1 MNISLTLL
9 LAVLLQSHAAMI
21 EDAFQ
26 KADYASAEKLIRT
39 HIPEG
44 PRQSLFLARMAL
56 LQDKQADARKFYD
69 AVLKSSAASTREKTD
84 AYVGILRILEQNV
97 YKNRKELQALCESA
111 IKELPEGSNVQRM
124 FRMQLAGVYER
135 MINIPPVGILQRL
148 MLPGDYLPPNQPH
161 TKALAIYMDI
171 LNSEKQIPP
180 QTISTA
186 TYSAAKILQRIGQY
200 EKAEE
205 LLQKLWKSDL
215 TMMDKGNCAVALTE
229 HYIAVTPI
237 WTSKTGPLWLQ
248 INALTTSEEI
258 LPEYRGRI
266 LCTLARAAA
275 RKGYFSE
282 AFNYYNRA
290 ANDTKLTP
298 WQRAAILQQYINT
311 AKQYKYDSYE
321 YQARSRIFYDG
332 RINRWT
338 RVNQLSYMTV
348 YLAKNN
354 NQASFSELMKYAS
367 RSNIKLSSAD
377 VSKYRKMFRENRK
390 KR

>member
-44 PRQSLFLARMAL
+44 PRQSLFLARAAL
-56 LQDKQADARKFYD
+56 LQNKQADARKFYD
-69 AVLKSSAASTREKTD
+69 AVLKAPSASVREKTD
-84 AYVGILRILEQNV
+84 AYVGILRMLEVDV
-97 YKNRKELQALCESA
+97 YKNRKELLALCENA
-111 IKELPEGSNVQRM
+111 VKELPEGSNVQRM
-124 FRMQLAGVYER
+124 FRLQLAGAYER
-135 MINIPPVGILQRL
+135 LISVPPVGNLQRL
-148 MLPGDYLPPNQPH
+148 MLPGCYLPPDKPQ

-171 LNSEKQIPP
+171 LNSQKPVP
-180 QTISTA
+180 QLTICTA
-186 TYSAAKILQRIGQY
+186 TYGAAKIWRRLGQY

-215 TMMDKGNCAVALTE
+215 PIIEKGNCAVALTE
-229 HYIAVTPI
+229 HYIAVAPI
-237 WTSKTGPLWLQ
+237 WHSKTGSLWLQ

-311 AKQYKYDSYE
+311 AKQYKQHGQE

-332 RINRWT
+332 RNYRGV
-338 RVNQLSYMTV
+338 RVNQLPQMVT

-354 NQASFSELMKYAS
+354 NQASFNELMKYAS
-367 RSNIKLSSAD
+367 RTNIKLTAAE